1 MDRALQAATGGTAC
15 PHTPRPTPRL
25 THLTGSHWPEQV
37 GAAPIRQRHT
47 PSRLSEAREQYRDLG
62 PIAELKADVIAPD
75 PNRQEAFTEIE
86 CNTKPE
92 PHYDTQ
98 S

>member
-15 PHTPRPTPRL
+15 PHAPPPHTE
-25 THLTGSHWPEQV
+25 THP
-37 GAAPIRQRHT
+37 PDRQPLARAGRRRAHPARHT